1 MTKSQKKSSRTTLLS
16 AATASKKVGRSAA
29 PKSAESSKSEKAK
42 LFDRLKEQ
50 VGKNYQSGDEYS
62 IDDAATAILRC
73 QEIEAKIETQG
84 DVLTLSN
91 GVMAKNPLYG
101 PLKFWQDRKTTALTA
116 LGLTPYARKRL
127 VGSAEGEV
135 VSETKTGRKANKR
148 ATEESATENC
158 EEDFV

>member
-1 MTKSQKKSSRTTLLS
+1 MKNTQKKLSRKRILS
-16 AATASKKVGRSAA
+16 ASKKVEKTAT
-29 PKSAESSKSEKAK
+29 PKKSEKEK
-42 LFDRLKEQ
+42 LFEQLKTQ
-50 VGKNYQSGDEYS
+50 VGKNYQAGDEYA

-84 DVLTLSN
+84 DVLILSN
-91 GVMAKNPLYG
+91 GVAAKNPHYG
-101 PLKFWQDRKTTALTA
+101 PLKFWQDRKTTALAA

-148 ATEESATENC
+148 APEESATEIC
-158 EEDFV
+158 EEDFI